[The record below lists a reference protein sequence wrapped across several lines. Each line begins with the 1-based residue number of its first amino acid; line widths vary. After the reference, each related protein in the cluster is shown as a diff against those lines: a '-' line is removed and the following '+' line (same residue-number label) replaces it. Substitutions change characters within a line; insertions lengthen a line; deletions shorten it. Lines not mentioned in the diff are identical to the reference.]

1 LFLFQLYTVASER
14 DKSRLVQT
22 YQNLLRIVKNL
33 FKYHSKVISFFIFQ
47 LYTVASERDKSR
59 LVQTCQNSLKLLEPS
74 SEQVLRFLLI
84 HLKKVAEEPAN
95 KMGARNLSTVFSPN
109 LVHCIME
116 TRRPESMISEMELN
130 NIVVEILI
138 ENVNEIFS
146 HA

>member
-1 LFLFQLYTVASER
+1 LF
-14 DKSRLVQT
+14 KLVKTEQDFS
-22 YQNLLRIVKNL
+22 RIVQNYFNIYLK
-33 FKYHSKVISFFIFQ
+33 FVPPFIFQ

-74 SEQVLRFLLI
+74 SEQVLCFLLI
-84 HLKKVAEEPAN
+84 HLKKVADEPAN

-109 LVHCIME
+109 LVQCIME

-138 ENVNEIFS
+138 ENVHEIFS